1 MAQAWD
7 SSLVREMLARAEG
20 EAPGGRNAFRPE
32 GLLPEYGM
40 QDSGLYSLSDDQ
52 AQEILQMRLQ
62 RLTGLEQGK
71 IREEIKELKTLMS
84 NLQLILNDSASLD
97 KEIAKEL
104 EEIKDSYADKRRTKI
119 EGAVDV
125 LSDLDLIPEED
136 VVVTLTKK
144 GYVKRVPL
152 KVYEVQH
159 RAGKGKMGMTSLD
172 DSDDVVQDIFVTST
186 HSELLFFTNFG
197 RVYCMSVF
205 EIPEGSRTAKG
216 RAIVNLLKMIEG
228 EVVVKLLD
236 ASDLTG
242 RFVVM
247 LTKNGVIKRTTGDA
261 FVKIRCTGIRALSLR
276 EDDEL
281 VFCTVSSGEDSIVIA
296 TAKGQGIRF
305 HEKEVRQMGRQASG
319 VRGIKLKEKDIVVG
333 MEVAGHDA
341 EILVATSKGYGKRT
355 RISDFRLA
363 HRGGV
368 GVRTI
373 PTGDRNGDVIG
384 IAQVGAE
391 SQILMIDEA
400 GKIIR
405 ISPQEIRT
413 LGRQAQGVRLIRLDD
428 DHLLSSIA
436 AFQELHTAQALDP
449 NYKAPEKIHASQYND
464 DEEEVDDIEVE
475 MIEDEAAEEVELDD
489 EAEEEMEDEE

>member
-1 MAQAWD
+1 
-7 SSLVREMLARAEG
+7 
-20 EAPGGRNAFRPE
+20 
-32 GLLPEYGM
+32 
-40 QDSGLYSLSDDQ
+40 
-52 AQEILQMRLQ
+52 
-62 RLTGLEQGK
+62 
-71 IREEIKELKTLMS
+71 
-84 NLQLILNDSASLD
+84 
-97 KEIAKEL
+97 
-104 EEIKDSYADKRRTKI
+104 
-119 EGAVDV
+119 
-125 LSDLDLIPEED
+125 
-136 VVVTLTKK
+136 
-144 GYVKRVPL
+144 
-152 KVYEVQH
+152 
-159 RAGKGKMGMTSLD
+159 
-172 DSDDVVQDIFVTST
+172 
-186 HSELLFFTNFG
+186 
-197 RVYCMSVF
+197 
-205 EIPEGSRTAKG
+205 
-216 RAIVNLLKMIEG
+216 
-228 EVVVKLLD
+228 
-236 ASDLTG
+236 
-242 RFVVM
+242 M

-319 VRGIKLKEKDIVVG
+319 VRGIKLKEKDFVVG

-355 RISDFRLA
+355 RISDFRVA

-373 PTGDRNGDVIG
+373 PTGDRNGYVIG

-436 AFQELHTAQALDP
+436 AFQELHTAQAVDP
-449 NYKAPEKIHASQYND
+449 NYKAPEKLDASQYND
-464 DEEEVDDIEVE
+464 DEEEADDIEVE
-475 MIEDEAAEEVELDD
+475 MIEDEAAEEAELDD
-489 EAEEEMEDEE
+489 EAEEEMEEEE